1 MQITLQN
8 ILPVFFKNKN
18 VTGSQVWNKTIVFN
32 KGEHV
37 HIVAP
42 SGSGKTSLI
51 HFLYGLRKDYTGQIV
66 FNNDNLPAFVFYMND
81 QHIYLINDKQIRQ
94 SLLKASD
101 NTDIISLLAKEREV
115 QIKER

>member
-18 VTGSQVWNKTIVFN
+18 VTGSQVWNKTMVFN

-51 HFLYGLRKDYTGQIV
+51 HFYT
-66 FNNDNLPAFVFYMND
+66 A
-81 QHIYLINDKQIRQ
+81 
-94 SLLKASD
+94 
-101 NTDIISLLAKEREV
+101 
-115 QIKER
+115 